1 MSLVAI
7 AVVLLSALLHATW
20 NFFNKG
26 SGDRWGFFLAQG
38 LVLGTFYAPVALW
51 LWGDATISASGWMW
65 ITFSAIAH
73 VGYGIHLLKAYDA
86 GDLSVAYPLS
96 RTAPVLV
103 ALWDVATARGEVTV
117 GGVGGVLLSGCGA
130 LLLQLPGI
138 RAHGLGAVLRA
149 PVTRYALI
157 TALFVALFTIIDKQG
172 VGEVHPF
179 LYLYFL
185 SIGESALMA
194 LWLRGGIAAR
204 LRGELRKS
212 LGAILFAGIMG
223 GFSYLLILWA
233 LTDAPA
239 SYVLGLRQCSI
250 VFGVLLGWFF
260 LGEKDTRYRLLGA
273 IVISAGSA
281 LIAAFG

>member
-1 MSLVAI
+1 
-7 AVVLLSALLHATW
+7 
-20 NFFNKG
+20 
-26 SGDRWGFFLAQG
+26 
-38 LVLGTFYAPVALW
+38 
-51 LWGDATISASGWMW
+51 
-65 ITFSAIAH
+65 
-73 VGYGIHLLKAYDA
+73 
-86 GDLSVAYPLS
+86 VAYPLS

-103 ALWDVATARGEVTV
+103 ALWDVATVRGEVT
-117 GGVGGVLLSGCGA
+117 GSGVAGVLLSGCGA

-149 PVTRYALI
+149 PVTRYALT
-157 TALFVALFTIIDKQG
+157 TALFIAVFTIIDKQG

-185 SIGESALMA
+185 SIGETALMV
-194 LWLRGGIAAR
+194 LWLRQGALQRMAA
-204 LRGELRKS
+204 ELRKS
-212 LGAILFAGIMG
+212 LRPILFAGIMG

-250 VFGVLLGWFF
+250 VFGVLLGWLF
-260 LGEKDTRYRLLGA
+260 LGEQETRYRLLGA
-273 IVISAGSA
+273 VVIAGGSA